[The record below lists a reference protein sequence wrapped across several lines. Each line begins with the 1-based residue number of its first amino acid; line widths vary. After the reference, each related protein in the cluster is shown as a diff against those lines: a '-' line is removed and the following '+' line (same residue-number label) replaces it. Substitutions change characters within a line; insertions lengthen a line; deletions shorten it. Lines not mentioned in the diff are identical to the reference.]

1 MTKELSIFKTYL
13 EKKSLR
19 LTRQREYISQKI
31 FTTNKHFSVEDMV
44 DVLKNNGGV
53 LGRVTIYRTIAL
65 LVDGGLLNEI
75 DFNKG
80 CKYYERSLNRAS
92 HAHLVCR
99 RCGKV
104 TEFAS
109 SQLESI
115 VDKIRITKAF
125 EDLSYDFKATGVCST
140 CKKK

>member
-80 CKYYERSLNRAS
+80 CKYYERSHNRVS
-92 HAHLVCR
+92 HAHLICKS
-99 RCGKV
+99 CGKV

-140 CKKK
+140 CKRK

>member
-1 MTKELSIFKTYL
+1 MNNELSIFITYL

-31 FTTNKHFSVEDMV
+31 FTTKKHFSVEDMV
-44 DVLKNNGGV
+44 DVFKNNGGT

-65 LVDGGLLNEI
+65 LVDAGLLSEI

-80 CKYYERSLNRAS
+80 CKHYERSLNRAS
-92 HAHLVCR
+92 HAHLVCK

-109 SQLESI
+109 SQLENI
-115 VDKIRITKAF
+115 INKIRATKAF
-125 EDLSYDFKATGVCST
+125 EDLSYDFKATGVCSA
-140 CKKK
+140 CKRK

>member
-1 MTKELSIFKTYL
+1 
-13 EKKSLR
+13 
-19 LTRQREYISQKI
+19 
-31 FTTNKHFSVEDMV
+31 MV
-44 DVLKNNGGV
+44 DVFKNNGGA

-65 LVDGGLLNEI
+65 LVDAGLLNEI

-92 HAHLVCR
+92 HAHLVCK

-109 SQLESI
+109 SQLENI
-115 VDKIRITKAF
+115 VDKIRVTKAF
-125 EDLSYDFKATGVCST
+125 EDISYDFKATGVCST
-140 CKKK
+140 CKRK